1 MVTPDSS
8 LDPLNSFGSL
18 SPTQIQTFQNQG
30 YLVVR
35 QVVSPSDLVP
45 MVGII
50 SRVVDQQADRFYAAG
65 KITDLCQQAPF
76 EDRWYRILQQFGGQN
91 EVYGWHTTVFSQ
103 ALFDL
108 ITHPAV
114 LDVVGSLTEGETQF
128 NGDFWAR
135 PKLPEEKL
143 TTLPWH
149 QDSAYMPDTEHHT
162 HLTVWMP
169 LVDVCP
175 ENGTLQFVPGSH
187 KLGLK
192 PHLRIEGESFK
203 SPVDD
208 PAAGNVDIDSLE
220 MEVGDLVIF
229 HNLVFHRSLINHT
242 ESIRWSVDFRYS
254 QANTPLGELWHRPI
268 SCIVRSHRF
277 PHMVAGW
284 DDWRALWNASPHKSN
299 FLW

>member
-1 MVTPDSS
+1 
-8 LDPLNSFGSL
+8 
-18 SPTQIQTFQNQG
+18 
-30 YLVVR
+30 
-35 QVVSPSDLVP
+35 
-45 MVGII
+45 
-50 SRVVDQQADRFYAAG
+50 
-65 KITDLCQQAPF
+65 
-76 EDRWYRILQQFGGQN
+76 
-91 EVYGWHTTVFSQ
+91 
-103 ALFDL
+103 
-108 ITHPAV
+108 
-114 LDVVGSLTEGETQF
+114 
-128 NGDFWAR
+128 
-135 PKLPEEKL
+135 LPEEKL

-187 KLGLK
+187 QLGLK

-208 PAAGNVDIDSLE
+208 PADGNVDIDSLE